1 MIRKIIPRE
10 IQKAFIVA
18 VIIFIVLFYWGGR
31 LMYGKTLDKIRNC
44 KVERERV
51 ALENRVGNQLNLLQ
65 KVRGKIKTVQESSRF
80 LAEIAKIA
88 GQMNMKLRSISALPM
103 EKHPEFVKLNV
114 SMEVDTS
121 YHELGLF
128 ISKLEGAEL
137 FIIIERLEIDDQVDK
152 ENIETPRVLAKVNA
166 STLYITDT
174 ILEK

>member
-1 MIRKIIPRE
+1 MIKKIIPRE

-18 VIIFIVLFYWGGR
+18 VLVFIVLFYWGGR
-31 LMYGKTLDKIRNC
+31 LMYGKTLDKIKKC

-51 ALENRVGNQLNLLQ
+51 VLENRVGRQLNLLQ
-65 KVRGKIKTVQESSRF
+65 KVRGEIKTVQESSRF

-114 SMEVDTS
+114 GIEVDTK

-128 ISKLEGAEL
+128 ISKLEGADL
-137 FIIIERLEIDDQVDK
+137 FIIIEKIEIVNQVDK
-152 ENIETPRVLAKVNA
+152 ENIEDPRVFAKINS
-166 STLYITDT
+166 STMYLTDT